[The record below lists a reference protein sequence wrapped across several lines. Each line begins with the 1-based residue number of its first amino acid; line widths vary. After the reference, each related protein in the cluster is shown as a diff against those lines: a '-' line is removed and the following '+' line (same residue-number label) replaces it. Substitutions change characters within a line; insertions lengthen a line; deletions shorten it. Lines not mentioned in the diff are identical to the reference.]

1 MNRTHKKLDRL
12 FVVAVVALVSAF
24 TARTAAAQILAT
36 TARQSSSG
44 SLKFLAYYQGVQDQT
59 LNFNVNNGG
68 GNCSTKNGLSFACGQ
83 AGSVDSKGSGGA
95 AMLKVVWQPWERF
108 QYYAMLGGG
117 DYSLSVASPAYS
129 NVLTGDKHG
138 LIYGA
143 GLKASIVPDT
153 IVAAEGLPS
162 PAISLDASL
171 ARSLYDFNRVYPA
184 NPGGSDS
191 ISQRLELMTYQFAVE
206 ASHLFSVDERVKLE
220 PYGGVKWT
228 RVQSDLKDLVSG
240 SHAGGAQDTVTP
252 FLGLRVP
259 VEDHEALFAEASFV
273 DGYHYGAGLE
283 LRFK

>member
-1 MNRTHKKLDRL
+1 M
-12 FVVAVVALVSAF
+12 ALVFAS
-24 TARTAAAQILAT
+24 TVRTSAAQVLAT

-59 LNFNVNNGG
+59 LNFNVNGG
-68 GNCSTKNGLSFACGQ
+68 GSCSTPNGISFACGQ
-83 AGSVDSKGSGGA
+83 GGNVEAKGSGGA
-95 AMLKVVWQPWERF
+95 AMMKVVWQPWERF

-117 DYSLSVASPAYS
+117 DYSLSVASAAYS
-129 NVLTGDKHG
+129 NVLTGDKRG
-138 LIYGA
+138 LIYGT

-153 IVAAEGLPS
+153 IVAAEGLPT
-162 PAISLDASL
+162 PAIALDASMT
-171 ARSLYDFNRVYPA
+171 RSLYDFNRTYPA
-184 NPGGSDS
+184 VAGGSGS

-206 ASHLFSVDERVKLE
+206 ASHLFTVEGRWKAE

-228 RVQSDLKDLVSG
+228 RVQTDLKNLVDG
-240 SHAGGAQDTVTP
+240 SHAGGQQDTVTP

-259 VEDHEALFAEASFV
+259 VEEHEAFFAEASFV